1 MSLAQSRKHCP
12 GEPDPCFELLVPFP
26 RVWPSTCVQVCPSP
40 LFFQNDT
47 RCSGALA
54 LHLRIL
60 IFCPAPRKPF
70 KQVGLDCA
78 GEQARS
84 QSSASRWSL
93 GFIRTGLIN
102 GKKKETICYE
112 LNQILCCPGAG
123 SQEAY
128 LTSSLKQRRL
138 PGPEPR
144 LRLLITKTLLTN
156 DNH

>member
-1 MSLAQSRKHCP
+1 MSLAQSGKCCP
-12 GEPDPCFELLVPFP
+12 GEPDLCFELLTPSP
-26 RVWPSTCVQVCPSP
+26 RVRPSTSVQVCPSP

-47 RCSGALA
+47 RCSSAFP
-54 LHLRIL
+54 LHLQVL

-84 QSSASRWSL
+84 QSSASRPSL

-112 LNQILCCPGAG
+112 LHQILCCPGAG

-128 LTSSLKQRRL
+128 LTLSAKQRRL
-138 PGPEPR
+138 PEPEPR